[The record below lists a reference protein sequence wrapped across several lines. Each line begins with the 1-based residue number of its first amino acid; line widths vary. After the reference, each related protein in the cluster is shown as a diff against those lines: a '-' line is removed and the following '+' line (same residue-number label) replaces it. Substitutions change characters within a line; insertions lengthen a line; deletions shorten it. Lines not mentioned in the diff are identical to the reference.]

1 MVVALLSHVLRV
13 VVHDACTQYKG
24 SEQRSALLSVTILPL
39 AHGLRCTHALNTVL
53 VHWRIQY
60 RQTYLRSK
68 QATQPT
74 LATHFDSISNVNDGS
89 RGRILVCRP
98 AEGVYRAHRRR
109 SPAPRLRASLS
120 KLTAAAAA

>member
-1 MVVALLSHVLRV
+1 MRGRGSGDERYVLVSSVVRASPTTLISPEQAINPECCLGREAAVVVVALLSHVLRV

-24 SEQRSALLSVTILPL
+24 REQRSALLSVTIHPP

-68 QATQPT
+68 QAS
-74 LATHFDSISNVNDGS
+74 D
-89 RGRILVCRP
+89 P
-98 AEGVYRAHRRR
+98 ADTCYA
-109 SPAPRLRASLS
+109 LR
-120 KLTAAAAA
+120 